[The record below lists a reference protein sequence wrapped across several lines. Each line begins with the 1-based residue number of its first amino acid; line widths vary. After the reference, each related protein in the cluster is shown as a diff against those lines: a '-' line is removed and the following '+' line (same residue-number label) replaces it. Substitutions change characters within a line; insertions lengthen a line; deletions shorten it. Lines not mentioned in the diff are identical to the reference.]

1 MQAQWKKEML
11 ASLPKPAVAKLA
23 EAALPTRFG
32 RFRLAIYQLDDG
44 EQVVAVWRG
53 FPARGPVL
61 LRLHSE
67 CLTGDVLGSAR
78 CDCGTQLEASLRRL
92 ARARSG
98 LLLYLHQEGR
108 GIGLVNKI
116 RAYALQD
123 GGLDTVEAN
132 RALGLPVDARDYG
145 AAAAVLRH
153 LGITRVR
160 LLSNNPAKWRG
171 LEQRG
176 IEVVER
182 VPLETDPNPANVSY
196 LRTKRDR
203 MGHLLQLH

>member
-1 MQAQWKKEML
+1 M
-11 ASLPKPAVAKLA
+11 LA
-23 EAALPTRFG
+23 EAALPTRFA
-32 RFRLAIYQLDDG
+32 RFRIAIYHLDDG
-44 EQVVAVWRG
+44 QQVVAVSRG
-53 FPARGPVL
+53 LPARGAVL

-108 GIGLVNKI
+108 GIGLVDKI

-145 AAAAVLRH
+145 AAAAVLH
-153 LGITRVR
+153 YLGITRVR

-182 VPLETDPNPANVSY
+182 VPLETDPNPVNVSY

-203 MGHLLQLH
+203 MGHLLQLRR

>member
-1 MQAQWKKEML
+1 ML
-11 ASLPKPAVAKLA
+11 APLPRPGVTRLA
-23 EAALPTRFG
+23 EAALPSRFG
-32 RFRLAIYQLDDG
+32 RFRIAVFRVQETN
-44 EQVVAVWRG
+44 EQVVAVWHG
-53 FPARGPVL
+53 LPARGPVL

-78 CDCGTQLEASLRRL
+78 CDCGSQLEASLSRL

-123 GGLDTVEAN
+123 AGLDTVDAN
-132 RALGLPVDARDYG
+132 RALGLPVDGRDYT
-145 AAAAVLRH
+145 AAAAVLHH
-153 LGITRVR
+153 LDIRRVR
-160 LLSNNPAKWRG
+160 LLTNNPSKRRALR
-171 LEQRG
+171 EHG

-182 VPLETDPNPANVSY
+182 VPLEVDPNPINVSY

-203 MGHLLQLH
+203 MGHWLQLGV

>member
-1 MQAQWKKEML
+1 ML
-11 ASLPKPAVAKLA
+11 APLPKPPVAKLA

-32 RFRLAIYQLDDG
+32 RFRLAIYQLEDG
-44 EQVVAVWRG
+44 EQVVAVSRG
-53 FPARGPVL
+53 LPARGPVL

-78 CDCGTQLEASLRRL
+78 CDCGTQLEASMRRL

-132 RALGLPVDARDYG
+132 RALGLPVDAREYG
-145 AAAAVLRH
+145 AAAAVLH
-153 LGITRVR
+153 YLGITRVR

-171 LEQRG
+171 LQQRG

-182 VPLETDPNPANVSY
+182 VPLETDPNPSNVSY

-203 MGHLLQLH
+203 MGHLLQLHR

>member
-1 MQAQWKKEML
+1 ML
-11 ASLPKPAVAKLA
+11 ASLPRAAVAKLA
-23 EAALPTRFG
+23 EAALPTRYG

-44 EQVVAVWRG
+44 QQVVAVWRG
-53 FPARGPVL
+53 LPARGPVL
-61 LRLHSE
+61 VRLHSE
-67 CLTGDVLGSAR
+67 CLTGDVLGSSR
-78 CDCGTQLEASLRRL
+78 CDCGTQLEASMRRL

-145 AAAAVLRH
+145 AAAVVLQH

-160 LLSNNPAKWRG
+160 LLSNNPAKWRA
-171 LEQRG
+171 LEERG

-182 VPLETDPNPANVSY
+182 VPLETQPNSTNASY

-203 MGHLLQLH
+203 MGHLLQLHR